1 MAQVYTE
8 RALYTQLAHYSR
20 LLSPEV
26 AFRASGQE
34 LEARQAAEDRLQP
47 IAACLE
53 LAWQQA
59 QALQSSSA
67 HRWTNLASMLAPPV
81 G

>member
-26 AFRASGQE
+26 AAKASGQE
-34 LEARQAAEDRLQP
+34 LEARQAAEERLQP

-53 LAWQQA
+53 MGWQQA
-59 QALQSSSA
+59 EALQSSST
-67 HRWTNLASMLAPPV
+67 HRWTNLASMLAALV

>member
-8 RALYTQLAHYSR
+8 RALYTQLAQYSR

-26 AFRASGQE
+26 AVRASGQE
-34 LEARQAAEDRLQP
+34 VDARQAAEDRLQP

-53 LAWQQA
+53 LGWRQA
-59 QALQSSSA
+59 EALQSRSA
-67 HRWTNLASMLAPPV
+67 HRWTNLTSLLALPV

>member
-20 LLSPEV
+20 LLSPKV
-26 AFRASGQE
+26 AVRASGQDMD
-34 LEARQAAEDRLQP
+34 ARQAAEDRLQP

-53 LAWQQA
+53 MGWHQA
-59 QALQSSSA
+59 EALQSSSA